1 MGLSNKLNEIIK
13 VLGKIDTAYS
23 EFEKRNLAKGDWV
36 IVGEEIYNK
45 YKNKI
50 TITSIN
56 WFSEPEIEKAIP
68 SYPVTSLKFFFETKQ
83 YYGVIK
89 YNINFIAYNISER
102 EYSALTDPMSL
113 IAVNKNLSNNYDK
126 NITKPP
132 KLSEVLKIL
141 DWKITNKAKKDIKEK
156 VNLIEDDE

>member
-1 MGLSNKLNEIIK
+1 MDLSNKLNQIIK

-23 EFEKRNLAKGDWV
+23 EFESRNLTKGDWV

-50 TITSIN
+50 TITNIN

-68 SYPVTSLKFFFETKQ
+68 TYPVTSLKFFFETKQ
-83 YYGVIK
+83 YYGTIK
-89 YNINFIAYNISER
+89 YNINFIAYNIAET
-102 EYSALTDPMSL
+102 EYSALTDTMHL
-113 IAVNKNLSNNYDK
+113 IAVNRKLSDNYDK

-132 KLSEVLKIL
+132 KLSQVLKVI
-141 DWKITNKAKKDIKEK
+141 DWKISNKAKREIKEK
-156 VNLIEDDE
+156 VNLIEDE